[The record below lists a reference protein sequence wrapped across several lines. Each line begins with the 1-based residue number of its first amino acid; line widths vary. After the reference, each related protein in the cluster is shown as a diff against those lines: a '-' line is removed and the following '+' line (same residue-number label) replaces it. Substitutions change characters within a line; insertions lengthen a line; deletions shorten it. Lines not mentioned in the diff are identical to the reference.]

1 MSEASISKI
10 ERIPVSFSRQ
20 NSMELICG
28 RIKAASFQIRIVF
41 PFALFFLSCACLFP
55 HAGVGGYRG
64 GGGRGYF
71 LRRGSVWGCATRWD
85 RFFPPGLTGNGV
97 AVSIELLEF
106 SVSGFTALE
115 WKEGRF
121 VWNPPGWGGG
131 GTWVNFSGYV
141 PLASQSPHPFTIY
154 SVASY
159 RRLVTFGQICN
170 FRDPILVT
178 FSLCIFLIN
187 PLNGSSENELTHFLN
202 WMKNTL
208 LFSYSTNILVRFCQP

>member
-28 RIKAASFQIRIVF
+28 RIKAPSFQIRIVF

-71 LRRGSVWGCATRWD
+71 LRRGLWGCATRWD

-121 VWNPPGWGGG
+121 VWNPPGGGEVLG
-131 GTWVNFSGYV
+131 
-141 PLASQSPHPFTIY
+141 L
-154 SVASY
+154 
-159 RRLVTFGQICN
+159 
-170 FRDPILVT
+170 
-178 FSLCIFLIN
+178 IFLGMCRC
-187 PLNGSSENELTHFLN
+187 PLRAPTPLQS
-202 WMKNTL
+202 
-208 LFSYSTNILVRFCQP
+208 ILWPVIDA

>member
-1 MSEASISKI
+1 MQNTLKKGKQFGNHDKPRYKYLNKWPKFKENADDLVKFTKNFTISKGKISHLLGKMSEASISKI
-10 ERIPVSFSRQ
+10 ERIPVSFSRH

-28 RIKAASFQIRIVF
+28 RIKAPSFQIRIVF
-41 PFALFFLSCACLFP
+41 PFALFFLYCACLFP

-71 LRRGSVWGCATRWD
+71 LRRGLWGCATRWD

-121 VWNPPGWGGG
+121 V
-131 GTWVNFSGYV
+131 
-141 PLASQSPHPFTIY
+141 
-154 SVASY
+154 
-159 RRLVTFGQICN
+159 
-170 FRDPILVT
+170 
-178 FSLCIFLIN
+178 
-187 PLNGSSENELTHFLN
+187 
-202 WMKNTL
+202 
-208 LFSYSTNILVRFCQP
+208 